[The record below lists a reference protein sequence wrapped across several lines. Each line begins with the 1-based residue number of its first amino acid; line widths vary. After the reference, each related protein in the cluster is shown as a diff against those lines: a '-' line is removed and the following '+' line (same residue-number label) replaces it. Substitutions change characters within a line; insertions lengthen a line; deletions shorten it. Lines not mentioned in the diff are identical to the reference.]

1 MTLHGPKGDINGALL
16 DDGAIV
22 RLPSPEAARFA
33 ALLSPGQTISV
44 EGDVNASVL
53 GRVIDATAI
62 GASSATLNPVDAP
75 PRLPRP
81 GWAGGAVGCSSSA
94 SALRVSEQERR
105 RKANGATRS
114 NADR

>member
-1 MTLHGPKGDINGALL
+1 VMCLRMHDSQAKPPRLTAGFRINGALL

-22 RLPSPEAARFA
+22 RLPPPEAARFA

-81 GWAGGAVGCSSSA
+81 GGPEARWDAPPPP
-94 SALRVSEQERR
+94 RR
-105 RKANGATRS
+105 
-114 NADR
+114 